1 MLEVVGSAI
10 WKVSQEFQQKAPEPK
25 SAGGVIRVHL
35 LFPYPPMLLLLPDKN
50 AIPEKLLLRTP
61 FIAYSIP
68 SLLRRCL
75 VNGQLRDVSN
85 TPT

>member
-1 MLEVVGSAI
+1 
-10 WKVSQEFQQKAPEPK
+10 
-25 SAGGVIRVHL
+25 
-35 LFPYPPMLLLLPDKN
+35 MLLLLPDKN